1 MRTPTPRTPARGDA
15 ARRGLAGRLLRTAR
29 VTGETG
35 ASARS
40 SARDASARGSIRD
53 TSTRGSTHGTSTRG
67 SARRAVLRHLRPGR
81 RSAVALAAAI
91 AAATALPLAA
101 PQITR
106 RFVDDAIGG
115 AGTRHLT
122 LIALGYLVLAVA
134 GQAARMV
141 TAWLASR
148 LAWDGTNRLRER
160 LAEHALGLDMAYHG
174 RRTPGE
180 MIERVDGDVVAVA
193 EFVVAFLLD
202 VVAGLLLLAG
212 VVVVV
217 FTVDARLGGVL
228 LAYCVLVG
236 FGMARAQRLAV
247 PSATRS
253 RVEMAALL
261 GGLEERLAGVEDIRA
276 NGAGE
281 HSVNRFHRASATL
294 YRAEFRDARIGTGIL
309 AGTTVAF
316 AAGTAIVLGLAAWT
330 RESGTLTVGTAVL
343 LFQYTQMVRAPFERL
358 IDQLRQY
365 QSALAGIA
373 RIGDLLAERRTLPA
387 PADPLPLPA
396 SGPLGLRLEGVGFAY
411 ADDDEPV
418 LSDVTIT
425 LAPGETLGLVG
436 RTGSG
441 KTTVARMVLRLYD
454 PTEGT
459 VRVGGLDLRDVDPAS
474 IRGRMCVVT
483 QDVQLFAASV
493 RDNLTLFRPL
503 ADDDRLRAVLAGVG
517 LGDWLASLPYGLD
530 TQLGGGSGS
539 GPGLDPRPD
548 PGPGPG
554 SDPRP
559 DPGGDPSPAPE
570 SGPGGGPGEGPG
582 SGLEGGPGGG
592 PGNGPGGGSGGGPGS
607 GVSAGEAQLLAF
619 ARAFLADP
627 GLVVL
632 DEASSRLDPATERH
646 VEESVDRLLTG
657 RTGVLIAHR
666 LSSLSRVDKIAVID
680 RGRVVE
686 YGRREDLVADPRSR
700 YARML
705 DIAGVAR

>member
-1 MRTPTPRTPARGDA
+1 MATPTSVTP
-15 ARRGLAGRLLRTAR
+15 
-29 VTGETG
+29 G
-35 ASARS
+35 ASTRRRA
-40 SARDASARGSIRD
+40 AGTPGPHPASGAF
-53 TSTRGSTHGTSTRG
+53 
-67 SARRAVLRHLRPGR
+67 ARRAVLRHLRPGR
-81 RSAVALAAAI
+81 RSAVAIAAAI

-122 LIALGYLVLAVA
+122 LIALGYLTLAVA
-134 GQAARMV
+134 GQVARMV

-160 LAEHALGLDMAYHG
+160 LAEHALGLDMDYHG

-202 VVAGLLLLAG
+202 IVAGLLLLAG
-212 VVVVV
+212 VLVVV

-228 LAYCVLVG
+228 LAYCVLIG

-253 RVEMAALL
+253 RAEMAALF

-281 HSVNRFHRASATL
+281 HAVNRFHRASATL

-365 QSALAGIA
+365 QTALASIA
-373 RIGDLLAERRTLPA
+373 RIGDLLAERRTLPE

-411 ADDDEPV
+411 ADDDEQV
-418 LSDVTIT
+418 LSDITIT

-474 IRGRMCVVT
+474 LRERMCVVT
-483 QDVQLFAASV
+483 QDVRLFAASV
-493 RDNLTLFRPL
+493 RDNLTLFRPP

-517 LGDWLASLPYGLD
+517 LGDWLAALPDGLD
-530 TQLGGGSGS
+530 TQLGGAS
-539 GPGLDPRPD
+539 
-548 PGPGPG
+548 
-554 SDPRP
+554 
-559 DPGGDPSPAPE
+559 A
-570 SGPGGGPGEGPG
+570 
-582 SGLEGGPGGG
+582 
-592 PGNGPGGGSGGGPGS
+592 S

-619 ARAFLADP
+619 ARVFLTDP

-646 VEESVDRLLTG
+646 VEESVDRLLAG

-686 YGRREDLVADPRSR
+686 YGHREDLVADPRSR
-700 YARML
+700 FARML
-705 DIAGVAR
+705 DVAGVVR